1 MDEPVRCR
9 LANRRVTSIRQPP
22 AYQARAGLPPADR
35 LEPAGATLA
44 EGGDGLRR
52 GAVLEAVMRSID
64 DWARPV
70 GIGFLAAAMLALIG
84 VRVELG
90 AEPVAWLLATV
101 WAVLGAGAA
110 LIGVL
115 LLALA
120 NRRTPR

>member
-1 MDEPVRCR
+1 
-9 LANRRVTSIRQPP
+9 
-22 AYQARAGLPPADR
+22 
-35 LEPAGATLA
+35 
-44 EGGDGLRR
+44 
-52 GAVLEAVMRSID
+52 MRSID